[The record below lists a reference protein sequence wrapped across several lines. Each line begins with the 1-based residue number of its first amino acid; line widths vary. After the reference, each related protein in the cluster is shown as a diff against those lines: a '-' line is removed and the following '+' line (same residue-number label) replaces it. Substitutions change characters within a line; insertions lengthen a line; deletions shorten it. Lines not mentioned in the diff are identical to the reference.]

1 VAFVNPTFLTNDC
14 LALLDELVKGKNDIS
29 RKNIKKAIT
38 NLLEQSI
45 CVIVIL
51 LDHELLDF
59 IVSEF
64 NLYPPFFL
72 VYRLEY
78 LYIVVFPIRNVN
90 LSIGIYGEMLWIYK
104 LAITRSQ

>member
-1 VAFVNPTFLTNDC
+1 LESTSPNTATLNVFEVLKLNEGLLIEDWDDVAFVNPTFLTNDR
-14 LALLDELVKGKNDIS
+14 LALLDELDKGQNAIS
-29 RKNIKKAIT
+29 RKNIKKAIN

-51 LDHELLDF
+51 LDHKLLDF

-72 VYRLEY
+72 V
-78 LYIVVFPIRNVN
+78 
-90 LSIGIYGEMLWIYK
+90 
-104 LAITRSQ
+104 